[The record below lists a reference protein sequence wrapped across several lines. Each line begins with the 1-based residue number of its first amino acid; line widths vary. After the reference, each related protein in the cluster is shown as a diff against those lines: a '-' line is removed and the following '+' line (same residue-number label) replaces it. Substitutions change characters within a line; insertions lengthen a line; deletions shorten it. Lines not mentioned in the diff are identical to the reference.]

1 MIFVDNVEINISSGK
16 GGDGCVSF
24 RREKY
29 VPNGGP
35 DGGDGGRGGDVIFK
49 ASKKL
54 NTLYDFRHVKT
65 YKAKNGEPGRGGKCH
80 GKNGADLVIEVPFG
94 TVIRDVKTGLVI
106 MDMVDEEPFVILKG
120 GRGGKGNTHFATATM
135 QIPRYAKP
143 GGDARTLNVSLELK
157 TIADVGLVGYPS
169 VGKSTFLSVVSAARP
184 KIADYHF
191 TTLTPNLG
199 VVSLDGSTMVI
210 ADIPGLIDGAADGIG
225 LGHEFLRHVER
236 TKVILHIVDISGM
249 EGRDPIEDFNNLYG
263 ELEKFNPKLLEK
275 PQIIAL
281 NKTDILFDDENVKKF
296 RAEFDYPIFEIS
308 CATRKGIDDLLYF
321 ILKTI
326 RELPEEEYVFERE
339 FFENDFVSEEEG
351 VIVFKDEDGVFCVEG
366 EKVAKMLGYT
376 NLEDEKGFIFFQ
388 NFLQKE
394 GIIDRLKELG
404 IEEGDTVKI
413 FELQFDY
420 YR

>member
-1 MIFVDNVEINISSGK
+1 MVFVDNVEINITSGR

-49 ASKKL
+49 ASKKI
-54 NTLYDFRHVKT
+54 NTLYDFRHIKT
-65 YKAKNGEPGRGGKCH
+65 YKAKSGQQGRGGKCT
-80 GKNGADLVIEVPFG
+80 GKAGEDLIIEVPFG
-94 TVIRDVKTGLVI
+94 TIIKDAKTGLVI
-106 MDMVDEEPFVILKG
+106 KDMVDEEPFVILKG
-120 GRGGKGNTHFATATM
+120 GRGGKGNWHFATATM

-143 GGDARTLNVSLELK
+143 GGESKSLTVKLELK

-169 VGKSTFLSVVSAARP
+169 VGKSTFLSVVSSARP

-199 VVSLDGSTMVI
+199 VVKVADSTMVI

-249 EGRDPIEDFNNLYG
+249 EGRDPVEDFANLYK
-263 ELEKFNPKLLEK
+263 ELEKFNPKLIEK

-281 NKTDILFDDENVKKF
+281 NKTDILVDDENINRF
-296 RAEFDYPIFEIS
+296 RETYDYPTFEIS
-308 CATRKGIDDLLYF
+308 CATRQGIDKLLYA
-321 ILKTI
+321 ILDTI
-326 RELPEEEYVFERE
+326 KSLPEEDFVFERE
-339 FFENDFVSEEEG
+339 FFENERENEEEA
-351 VIVFKDEDGVFCVEG
+351 IKVFIEDGFYCVEG

-376 NLEDEKGFIFFQ
+376 NLEDEKGFMFFQ

-404 IEEGDTVKI
+404 ISEGDTVKI

-420 YR
+420 YE